1 MERFSQRGSVLL
13 GYNSPQRAFTNSNS
27 SPNKNSDLDFSD
39 VFGGPP
45 RRSSIQEKRHNFNEA
60 KDTYGRSGEDESHSC
75 RISWPCH
82 GEKPVFGEENL
93 NRRRYQSEDFFND
106 IFRGDE
112 SLTSTP
118 RKRDND
124 VFSSAPGSRVLSPA
138 RPLPPKAEP
147 FGSSSLPTQFSLPAK
162 LTKGMDL
169 PVYGSTPLSPSKCK
183 DGASNGISF
192 SSFVSS
198 NLSRFSSQSTQ
209 SQEELKNGIQ
219 SSYSQ
224 SLLSQEIILNN
235 EESSNLIKSD
245 KKDKEGNIKKDSKI
259 SEAPTDSSQ
268 FHFSIYKWACKGVP
282 LMIPFRGGSSSRLK
296 EPVKMKRS
304 LSLNGRI
311 EIESKVR
318 KSPLK
323 SYKMEHNKEENDPV
337 LDTSAQDG
345 VEPCQNVAEPILLTT
360 ELETL
365 SSLHSVVEDV
375 SADTMMRDI
384 REEIKH
390 QSLSKI
396 DLCDNDVKE
405 ITMLTKEVHKPELK
419 PLRSLLFDN
428 DYEQGNERI
437 TQSGKGKESTI
448 KIEKNP
454 FALVDESKNVKKQ
467 DGKRT
472 TLNDVEV
479 DKASLQDS
487 PVYSGGNL
495 GRNRVKGKVKEFV
508 KMFNQEAPPKPIDN
522 IDSQS
527 QSSRW
532 KKKDS
537 YGARNEVSFSSTK
550 TGLEE
555 KIPTVHVSNTV
566 PEASIMADEHLK
578 ESEREHSSIKTT
590 NYIFSDASS
599 QLKDN
604 LSASTAS
611 ISKGSMATVEDT
623 DDSFPGNFLIKELT
637 QGENE
642 LPHSDNNHKE
652 IQVIDAKIRQW
663 SNGKKGNIRSLL
675 SNLQYVLWP
684 ESGWKPVPLVD
695 IIEGTSVKRAYQKAL
710 LCLHPDKLQQKGAA
724 SHQKYIAE
732 KVFEILQEAW
742 THFNSLGSL

>member
-1 MERFSQRGSVLL
+1 
-13 GYNSPQRAFTNSNS
+13 
-27 SPNKNSDLDFSD
+27 
-39 VFGGPP
+39 
-45 RRSSIQEKRHNFNEA
+45 
-60 KDTYGRSGEDESHSC
+60 
-75 RISWPCH
+75 
-82 GEKPVFGEENL
+82 
-93 NRRRYQSEDFFND
+93 
-106 IFRGDE
+106 
-112 SLTSTP
+112 
-118 RKRDND
+118 
-124 VFSSAPGSRVLSPA
+124 
-138 RPLPPKAEP
+138 
-147 FGSSSLPTQFSLPAK
+147 
-162 LTKGMDL
+162 MDL

-323 SYKMEHNKEENDPV
+323 SYKMEHNKEENDSV

-428 DYEQGNERI
+428 DYEQGNCALDQLHCANILSLIPHPFSFIAGNERI
-437 TQSGKGKESTI
+437 TQRGKGKESTI

-454 FALVDESKNVKKQ
+454 LALVDESKNVKKQ

-555 KIPTVHVSNTV
+555 KIPRVHVSNTV
-566 PEASIMADEHLK
+566 PEASIMVNL
-578 ESEREHSSIKTT
+578 
-590 NYIFSDASS
+590 IFTWRGYYR
-599 QLKDN
+599 K
-604 LSASTAS
+604 
-611 ISKGSMATVEDT
+611 
-623 DDSFPGNFLIKELT
+623 F
-637 QGENE
+637 
-642 LPHSDNNHKE
+642 
-652 IQVIDAKIRQW
+652 
-663 SNGKKGNIRSLL
+663 
-675 SNLQYVLWP
+675 
-684 ESGWKPVPLVD
+684 
-695 IIEGTSVKRAYQKAL
+695 
-710 LCLHPDKLQQKGAA
+710 C
-724 SHQKYIAE
+724 
-732 KVFEILQEAW
+732 
-742 THFNSLGSL
+742 

>member
-1 MERFSQRGSVLL
+1 MERFSQRESVLL
-13 GYNSPQRAFTNSNS
+13 GYSPQRAFTNSNS
-27 SPNKNSDLDFSD
+27 SPDKNSDLDFND

-45 RRSSIQEKRHNFNEA
+45 RRSSIQEKRYNFNEA

-93 NRRRYQSEDFFND
+93 NRRRYPSEDFFND

-118 RKRDND
+118 RKRDSD
-124 VFSSAPGSRVLSPA
+124 VFSSAPDSRVLSPA

-147 FGSSSLPTQFSLPAK
+147 FGSSSLPSQFSLPAK

-183 DGASNGISF
+183 DGASNGISS
-192 SSFVSS
+192 SSFLSS

-245 KKDKEGNIKKDSKI
+245 KKDTEGNIKKDSKI

-282 LMIPFRGGSSSRLK
+282 LMIPFRGSSSRLK

-318 KSPLK
+318 ESPLK
-323 SYKMEHNKEENDPV
+323 SYKIEHNKEENDSV

-405 ITMLTKEVHKPELK
+405 ITILTKEVHKPELK

-437 TQSGKGKESTI
+437 TQRGKGKESTI
-448 KIEKNP
+448 KSAKNP
-454 FALVDESKNVKKQ
+454 LALVDESKNVKKQ

-508 KMFNQEAPPKPIDN
+508 KMFNQEAPPKPNDN
-522 IDSQS
+522 IDSRS

-532 KKKDS
+532 KKKGS
-537 YGARNEVSFSSTK
+537 YGARNEVSVSSTK
-550 TGLEE
+550 TGLEV
-555 KIPTVHVSNTV
+555 KIPRVHVSNTV
-566 PEASIMADEHLK
+566 PEASIKADEHLK
-578 ESEREHSSIKTT
+578 ELEREHSSIKTT
-590 NYIFSDASS
+590 NNIFSDASS

-604 LSASTAS
+604 SSASTAS
-611 ISKGSMATVEDT
+611 IPNGSMATVEDT
-623 DDSFPGNFLIKELT
+623 DDSFPGNFL
-637 QGENE
+637 
-642 LPHSDNNHKE
+642 
-652 IQVIDAKIRQW
+652 VIDAKIRQW

>member
-1 MERFSQRGSVLL
+1 
-13 GYNSPQRAFTNSNS
+13 
-27 SPNKNSDLDFSD
+27 
-39 VFGGPP
+39 
-45 RRSSIQEKRHNFNEA
+45 
-60 KDTYGRSGEDESHSC
+60 
-75 RISWPCH
+75 
-82 GEKPVFGEENL
+82 
-93 NRRRYQSEDFFND
+93 
-106 IFRGDE
+106 
-112 SLTSTP
+112 
-118 RKRDND
+118 
-124 VFSSAPGSRVLSPA
+124 
-138 RPLPPKAEP
+138 
-147 FGSSSLPTQFSLPAK
+147 
-162 LTKGMDL
+162 MDL

-183 DGASNGISF
+183 DGASNGISS
-192 SSFVSS
+192 SSFLSS

-245 KKDKEGNIKKDSKI
+245 KKDTEGNIKKDSKI

-282 LMIPFRGGSSSRLK
+282 LMIPFRGSSSRLK

-318 KSPLK
+318 ESPLK
-323 SYKMEHNKEENDPV
+323 SYKMEHNKEENDSV

-405 ITMLTKEVHKPELK
+405 ITILTKEVHKPELK

-437 TQSGKGKESTI
+437 TQRGKGKESTI
-448 KIEKNP
+448 KSAKNP
-454 FALVDESKNVKKQ
+454 LALVDESKNVKKQ

-495 GRNRVKGKVKEFV
+495 GRNRVKGKVTEFV
-508 KMFNQEAPPKPIDN
+508 KMFNQEAPPKPNDN
-522 IDSQS
+522 IDSRS

-532 KKKDS
+532 KKKGS
-537 YGARNEVSFSSTK
+537 YGARNEVSVSSTK
-550 TGLEE
+550 TGLEV
-555 KIPTVHVSNTV
+555 KIPRVHVSNTV
-566 PEASIMADEHLK
+566 PEASIMVDEHLK
-578 ESEREHSSIKTT
+578 ELEREHSSIKTT
-590 NYIFSDASS
+590 NNIFSDASS

-604 LSASTAS
+604 SSASTAS
-611 ISKGSMATVEDT
+611 IPNGSMATVEDT

-642 LPHSDNNHKE
+642 LPQSDNNHKE
-652 IQVIDAKIRQW
+652 IQVM
-663 SNGKKGNIRSLL
+663 
-675 SNLQYVLWP
+675 
-684 ESGWKPVPLVD
+684 
-695 IIEGTSVKRAYQKAL
+695 
-710 LCLHPDKLQQKGAA
+710 
-724 SHQKYIAE
+724 
-732 KVFEILQEAW
+732 
-742 THFNSLGSL
+742 

>member
-1 MERFSQRGSVLL
+1 MERFSQRESVLL
-13 GYNSPQRAFTNSNS
+13 GYCPQRAFTNSNS
-27 SPNKNSDLDFSD
+27 SPDKNSDLDFND

-45 RRSSIQEKRHNFNEA
+45 RRSSIQEKRYNFNEA

-93 NRRRYQSEDFFND
+93 NRRRYP
-106 IFRGDE
+106 
-112 SLTSTP
+112 T
-118 RKRDND
+118 
-124 VFSSAPGSRVLSPA
+124 PGSRVLSPA

-147 FGSSSLPTQFSLPAK
+147 FGSSSPPSQFSLPAK
-162 LTKGMDL
+162 LTKGMDS

-183 DGASNGISF
+183 DGASNRISF
-192 SSFVSS
+192 SSFLSS
-198 NLSRFSSQSTQ
+198 NLSRFSSQSSQ

-245 KKDKEGNIKKDSKI
+245 KKDTEGNIKKDSKI

-318 KSPLK
+318 ESPLK
-323 SYKMEHNKEENDPV
+323 SYKVEHNKEENDSV

-375 SADTMMRDI
+375 SGDTMMRDI

-396 DLCDNDVKE
+396 DFCDNDVKE

-419 PLRSLLFDN
+419 PLCSLFFDN

-437 TQSGKGKESTI
+437 TQRGKGKESTI
-448 KIEKNP
+448 KSAKNP
-454 FALVDESKNVKKQ
+454 LALVDESKNVKKQ

-495 GRNRVKGKVKEFV
+495 GKNRVKGKVKEFV
-508 KMFNQEAPPKPIDN
+508 KMFNQEAPPKPNDN
-522 IDSQS
+522 IDSRS

-532 KKKDS
+532 KKKGS
-537 YGARNEVSFSSTK
+537 YGARNEESVSSTK

-555 KIPTVHVSNTV
+555 KIPRVQVSNTV

-590 NYIFSDASS
+590 NNIFSDASS

-604 LSASTAS
+604 SSASTAS
-611 ISKGSMATVEDT
+611 ISNGSMATVEDT
-623 DDSFPGNFLIKELT
+623 DDSFQGNFL
-637 QGENE
+637 
-642 LPHSDNNHKE
+642 
-652 IQVIDAKIRQW
+652 VIDAKIRQW

-684 ESGWKPVPLVD
+684 ESGWKPVPLAD

-742 THFNSLGSL
+742 AHFNSLGSL

>member
-1 MERFSQRGSVLL
+1 METFSQRGSVLL
-13 GYNSPQRAFTNSNS
+13 GYSPERTFTNSNS
-27 SPNKNSDLDFSD
+27 SPNKNSDLDFND

-45 RRSSIQEKRHNFNEA
+45 RRSSTQEKRYNFNEA
-60 KDTYGRSGEDESHSC
+60 KDTYGRSGEDESYSC

-93 NRRRYQSEDFFND
+93 NRRRYPSEDFFND

-147 FGSSSLPTQFSLPAK
+147 FGSSSLPTEFSLPAK

-169 PVYGSTPLSPSKCK
+169 PVYGSAPLSPSKCN

-192 SSFVSS
+192 SSFFGS

-219 SSYSQ
+219 SSFRQ
-224 SLLSQEIILNN
+224 SLLSQEIILNS

-245 KKDKEGNIKKDSKI
+245 KKDTQGDMKKDSKI

-311 EIESKVR
+311 EIESRVKE
-318 KSPLK
+318 SPLK
-323 SYKMEHNKEENDPV
+323 SYKMERKKEENDSV

-345 VEPCQNVAEPILLTT
+345 VEPCQNVAEPILLTS

-365 SSLHSVVEDV
+365 SSLHSVAEDV
-375 SADTMMRDI
+375 SGDTLMRDL

-396 DLCDNDVKE
+396 ELGDNDVKE

-428 DYEQGNERI
+428 DHEQGNERI
-437 TQSGKGKESTI
+437 TQRGEGKESTI
-448 KIEKNP
+448 KSAKNP
-454 FALVDESKNVKKQ
+454 SALVDGSKNVKKQ

-487 PVYSGGNL
+487 PVYPGGNL

-508 KMFNQEAPPKPIDN
+508 KMFNQEAPSKPNDN
-522 IDSQS
+522 IDSRS

-532 KKKDS
+532 RKKGS
-537 YGARNEVSFSSTK
+537 YGARNEVSVSSTK

-555 KIPTVHVSNTV
+555 KIPRAHVNNTV

-578 ESEREHSSIKTT
+578 ESKREHSSIKTT
-590 NYIFSDASS
+590 NNIFSDASS
-599 QLKDN
+599 ELKYN
-604 LSASTAS
+604 SSASTAS
-611 ISKGSMATVEDT
+611 ISKGSMATVEGT
-623 DDSFPGNFLIKELT
+623 DDSFPGNFLVKELT

-642 LPHSDNNHKE
+642 LPQSDNNHKE
-652 IQVIDAKIRQW
+652 IQVIDAKIREW

-742 THFNSLGSL
+742 THFNSLG

>member
-1 MERFSQRGSVLL
+1 
-13 GYNSPQRAFTNSNS
+13 
-27 SPNKNSDLDFSD
+27 
-39 VFGGPP
+39 
-45 RRSSIQEKRHNFNEA
+45 
-60 KDTYGRSGEDESHSC
+60 
-75 RISWPCH
+75 
-82 GEKPVFGEENL
+82 
-93 NRRRYQSEDFFND
+93 
-106 IFRGDE
+106 
-112 SLTSTP
+112 
-118 RKRDND
+118 
-124 VFSSAPGSRVLSPA
+124 
-138 RPLPPKAEP
+138 
-147 FGSSSLPTQFSLPAK
+147 
-162 LTKGMDL
+162 MDL

-318 KSPLK
+318 ESPLK
-323 SYKMEHNKEENDPV
+323 SYKMEHNKEENDSV

-405 ITMLTKEVHKPELK
+405 ITILTKEVHKPELK

-428 DYEQGNERI
+428 DYEQGNCVLD
-437 TQSGKGKESTI
+437 Q
-448 KIEKNP
+448 
-454 FALVDESKNVKKQ
+454 
-467 DGKRT
+467 
-472 TLNDVEV
+472 
-479 DKASLQDS
+479 
-487 PVYSGGNL
+487 
-495 GRNRVKGKVKEFV
+495 
-508 KMFNQEAPPKPIDN
+508 
-522 IDSQS
+522 
-527 QSSRW
+527 
-532 KKKDS
+532 
-537 YGARNEVSFSSTK
+537 
-550 TGLEE
+550 
-555 KIPTVHVSNTV
+555 
-566 PEASIMADEHLK
+566 
-578 ESEREHSSIKTT
+578 
-590 NYIFSDASS
+590 
-599 QLKDN
+599 
-604 LSASTAS
+604 
-611 ISKGSMATVEDT
+611 
-623 DDSFPGNFLIKELT
+623 
-637 QGENE
+637 
-642 LPHSDNNHKE
+642 PH
-652 IQVIDAKIRQW
+652 W
-663 SNGKKGNIRSLL
+663 
-675 SNLQYVLWP
+675 
-684 ESGWKPVPLVD
+684 
-695 IIEGTSVKRAYQKAL
+695 
-710 LCLHPDKLQQKGAA
+710 C
-724 SHQKYIAE
+724 KYI
-732 KVFEILQEAW
+732 VSHTTPIFFYCRQ
-742 THFNSLGSL
+742 